1 MKKNYELEYKL
12 CTNDLLG
19 KVQINSFE
27 RVYNWLYNAYIWLRK
42 RTRQNKT
49 FLIVQVYF
57 DYRVVTRY
65 MGSGIKALGI
75 GISVFSMGSR
85 IRRQNF
91 VGSGIKIFITFGI
104 RD

>member
-57 DYRVVTRY
+57 DLAKHYT
-65 MGSGIKALGI
+65 LG
-75 GISVFSMGSR
+75 VY
-85 IRRQNF
+85 QL
-91 VGSGIKIFITFGI
+91 KIESL
-104 RD
+104 